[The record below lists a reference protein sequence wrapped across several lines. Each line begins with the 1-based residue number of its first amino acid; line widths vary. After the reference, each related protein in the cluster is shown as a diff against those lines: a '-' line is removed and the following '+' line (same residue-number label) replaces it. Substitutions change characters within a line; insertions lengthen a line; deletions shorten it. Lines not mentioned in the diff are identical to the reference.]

1 MIASKGVARFIG
13 ESDVDTASSSANGML
28 LLDGALDGGDKE
40 PARDVKD
47 PEVAFTKRLLEYPC
61 YMLCERAK
69 TGKYWRS
76 GVLTQDSSSSYS
88 TPSRISSLIIKV
100 YAISLTNSIQ

>member
-13 ESDVDTASSSANGML
+13 ESDADTASSSANGML

-47 PEVAFTKRLLEYPC
+47 PEVAFTKRSLEYPNSFVKKHKQ
-61 YMLCERAK
+61 AK
-69 TGKYWRS
+69 GSRNITYS
-76 GVLTQDSSSSYS
+76 VFLPSSA
-88 TPSRISSLIIKV
+88 II
-100 YAISLTNSIQ
+100 

>member
-47 PEVAFTKRLLEYPC
+47 PEVAFTKRSLEYSKC
-61 YMLCERAK
+61 CVKEQNRL
-69 TGKYWRS
+69 
-76 GVLTQDSSSSYS
+76 L
-88 TPSRISSLIIKV
+88 
-100 YAISLTNSIQ
+100 